1 MFDTLAILLLIP
13 VFDRVIYP
21 LATKL
26 STISS
31 RNSSSN
37 SNDKQHSAARPR
49 LLFKI
54 GCGFV
59 FALLSVAVA
68 GIVEIKRKDLVMYD
82 TATISHCQHARDY
95 DPLQF
100 VAYFSSGKMIDKPA
114 HCRLVLTSINYHY
127 YKQYYCCCCCHCHH
141 CKRQWQCAAAA
152 A

>member
-1 MFDTLAILLLIP
+1 MICCTALNMFDTLAILLLIP

-21 LATKL
+21 LASKL

-31 RNSSSN
+31 SSSD
-37 SNDKQHSAARPR
+37 SISSVDKQHNAAKPR

-68 GIVEIKRKDLVMYD
+68 GIVEIKRKDMVVYD

-95 DPLQF
+95 DPQQY
-100 VAYFSSGKMIDKPA
+100 ATYYSSGKMTDKPA
-114 HCRLVLTSINYHY
+114 HCRLVLICV
-127 YKQYYCCCCCHCHH
+127 KLL
-141 CKRQWQCAAAA
+141 
-152 A
+152 